1 MSDLAITPRDHDAP
15 SPFTQRSMLIILV
28 VGLISFAAMLVLG
41 AYAPDLRSGRNG
53 GAHALSNAA
62 TGYSGLVALAEATDR
77 NPLII
82 RNERQLD
89 SEDLAVLAPEKAA
102 VNLNKALTARA
113 TRPTLIIL
121 PKWQTSPDPDHR
133 GWVTAKG
140 LLPPAEPQG
149 ILAPNWP
156 LKIDRQRAS
165 GPLTTLAPAATGVQF
180 AAPVI
185 LQTVSAPQ
193 MIPLITDA
201 QGHIVLGRLNATL
214 PLFILADPDLLSNRA
229 MADPAQAKAALALLD
244 YLNSTDAD
252 AILFDVTLNGFGHSP
267 SPLRLAF
274 DPPFL
279 ATTLA
284 MLAALILVSIQAL
297 NRFGPVRRRTRA
309 LAFGKAALIDNAA
322 ALVRKAGRE
331 AAFGPRYA
339 AMLRDRAIATFR
351 VPPRF
356 RDGAID
362 TYLDRINPKNPFSTL
377 AATTGE
383 PHRPEALLAAA
394 RALHSWPRETG
405 A

>member
-1 MSDLAITPRDHDAP
+1 MSDLAITPRDHDAA

-156 LKIDRQRAS
+156 MKVDRQRAS

-201 QGHIVLGRLNATL
+201 QGHIVLGRLNATV

-229 MADPAQAKAALALLD
+229 MADPNQAKAALALLD

-284 MLAALILVSIQAL
+284 MLAALILVSVQAL

-322 ALVRKAGRE
+322 ALARKAGRE

-351 VPPRF
+351 VPPRL

-362 TYLDRINPKNPFSTL
+362 TYLDRIDPKNPFSTL

>member
-1 MSDLAITPRDHDAP
+1 MSDLAITPRDYDTP
-15 SPFTQRSMLIILV
+15 SPFTQRSMIIILA
-28 VGLISFAAMLVLG
+28 VGLVSFAAMLVLG

-62 TGYSGLVALAEATDR
+62 TGYSGLVALAEATGR

-102 VNLNKALTARA
+102 TNLRKALEARA

-121 PKWQTSPDPDHR
+121 PKWQTTPDPDHR

-149 ILAPNWP
+149 VLAPNWP

-165 GPLTTLAPAATGVQF
+165 GPLTTVAPAATGVQF

-185 LQTVSAPQ
+185 LQTVSGPRLV
-193 MIPLITDA
+193 PLITDA
-201 QGHIVLGRLNATL
+201 QGHIVLGRLGNF

-284 MLAALILVSIQAL
+284 LLAALILVSIQAL
-297 NRFGPVRRRTRA
+297 NRFGPIRRRPRA

-339 AMLRDRAIATFR
+339 AMIRDRAIATFR
-351 VPPRF
+351 VPARL

-362 TYLDRINPKNPFSTL
+362 AYLDRIDPKNPFSTL
-377 AATTGE
+377 AANTGE
-383 PHRPEALLAAA
+383 PHRPDAPLAAA
-394 RALHSWPRETG
+394 RALHSWPKETG